1 MLFLCESIY
10 CFFLVYSQ
18 LVGESLLWTLGQG
31 LGKDFTSE
39 TKEAWTAMYGL
50 VSKEMKTGLQEY
62 KELTGSLEC

>member
-1 MLFLCESIY
+1 MLFLCESTV
-10 CFFLVYSQ
+10 LLLHSQ
-18 LVGESLLWTLGQG
+18 LVGECLLWTLSQG